1 MQAAESAVTV
11 IHRNSQCTHYKL
23 GKVPLVSWLFKP
35 SARLADK
42 VLHKTFVQIS
52 LVSLTLSKKADKQQ
66 TCFSLV
72 KTASANYPG
81 KADLACFKNRDR
93 MEINKFSSF

>member
-1 MQAAESAVTV
+1 M
-11 IHRNSQCTHYKL
+11 
-23 GKVPLVSWLFKP
+23 
-35 SARLADK
+35 
-42 VLHKTFVQIS
+42 
-52 LVSLTLSKKADKQQ
+52 LSKKADKQQ
-66 TCFSLV
+66 TSFSLV